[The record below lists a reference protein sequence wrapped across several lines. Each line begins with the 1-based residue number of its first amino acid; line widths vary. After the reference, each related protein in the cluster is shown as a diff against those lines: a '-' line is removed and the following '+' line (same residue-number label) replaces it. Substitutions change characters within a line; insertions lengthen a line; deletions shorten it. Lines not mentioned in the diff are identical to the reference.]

1 MEATNIPNQ
10 AKIFVTVN
18 SLENNM
24 KCIFFVIKF
33 QSKKPLSSVY
43 NQSATTITFL
53 KSFKVSSW
61 QGWVGKAKKSTRM
74 RGPTPGVPRPT
85 LTSNRI
91 MIFFSY
97 SENWHKFIYIHLFLY
112 IFFTSIHFFINES
125 LFNLHLLLR
134 NWTACIAF
142 YKATKLNM
150 VDNEE
155 PLKLRI
161 LYQVPRWS
169 YPLKLVHL
177 GGYFSFFLLYFL
189 KKASLPTLSLFRQ
202 DAT

>member
-1 MEATNIPNQ
+1 MEATNILNQ
-10 AKIFVTVN
+10 AKIIVSVN

-91 MIFFSY
+91 MIFFFVLGELTQVYLY
-97 SENWHKFIYIHLFLY
+97 SFIFIY
-112 IFFTSIHFFINES
+112 FFTSIHFFINES

-150 VDNEE
+150 VDNED

-169 YPLKLVHL
+169 YPLKLVQL
-177 GGYFSFFLLYFL
+177 GGYFSFFLLYFF
-189 KKASLPTLSLFRQ
+189 KKTSLPTLSLFRQ